1 MLWILARL
9 QKVQW
14 NALVVP
20 AGAVVFAVV
29 HVSQPGTSWLQM
41 ACITSTGA
49 IYGAIRYV
57 SGSSAP
63 AAMAHAAY
71 NLTLY
76 AVAGALK
83 AVGGSCQ

>member
-9 QKVQW
+9 QKAQW

-20 AGAVVFAVV
+20 TGAVVFAVV

-49 IYGAIRYV
+49 LYGGIRYA
-57 SGSSAP
+57 SGSAAP
-63 AAMAHAAY
+63 AVVALAAY

-76 AVAGALK
+76 AIAGALK